1 MGKLS
6 AASGA
11 GKRAVK
17 RLLEP
22 PIDTL
27 SKVMLVG
34 RPNVGKSAL
43 FNRLTKRREA
53 LVYNTPDS
61 HVTRDVR
68 EGVAKLGDMRF
79 RVMDTAGLETTA
91 VTESVLARTAGITA
105 VALRDCQ
112 IALFLIDGRAGVQPL
127 DADVGKWLRKLAPNV
142 RVKVLLNKAEGMHDD
157 ASGSLM
163 AAMGEAYSLGF
174 GTPVAVSAESGQG
187 LADLYEDLRPWV
199 ERAQEELLVKR
210 AAANLREEEPS
221 VVETELELRGDE
233 PAGSGLAKEVSLKTA
248 VPLEEED
255 SEGYTEEDTV
265 SSEAA
270 LEEMDKL
277 ETKLSLKEE
286 EDEALLSETE
296 LKKVPMQL
304 AIAGR
309 PNVGK
314 STLLNSLLRE
324 ERVLTGPEPGL
335 TRDSIRVEFEYEGQK
350 IFLVDT
356 AGWMQ
361 RSKLKEGPAALS
373 AMNARRNVQRAH
385 VIALVLDAE
394 EIAQTKKSM
403 RHTEAALAQWVVQEG
418 RGLVVVVNKM
428 DLLAGS
434 EQGRLRSLVMKA
446 VPEEIQKLLPQ
457 VTGVPIVFVSALEGK
472 GRAAVMRH
480 VNESYRLWC
489 VRLPTAKL
497 NRWLRKVMS
506 RHPKGGEGHGAKVR
520 YMTQVKAR
528 PPTFVVF
535 VSGQGKLDDTELRF
549 LASALRED
557 FGLVGIPIR
566 VFQRCSKD
574 QRAVE

>member
-6 AASGA
+6 AVSGV

-79 RVMDTAGLETTA
+79 RVMDTAGLETDA
-91 VTESVLARTAGITA
+91 GSESVLARTAGITA
-105 VALRDCQ
+105 AALRDCQ

-163 AAMGEAYSLGF
+163 AAMGEAHSLGF

-199 ERAQEELLVKR
+199 ERAQEEMLAKR
-210 AAANLREEEPS
+210 AAAKLREEAS
-221 VVETELELRGDE
+221 AVLETELELRGDE
-233 PAGSGLAKEVSLKTA
+233 PAGSGPENEVGLKA
-248 VPLEEED
+248 VED
-255 SEGYTEEDTV
+255 DFESIEGYPKEDFD
-265 SSEAA
+265 SNEIDELEA
-270 LEEMDKL
+270 KL
-277 ETKLSLKEE
+277 NSKEE
-286 EDEALLSETE
+286 ENEALLSEAE
-296 LKKVPMQL
+296 LKRVPMQL

-314 STLLNSLLRE
+314 STLLNSLLLE

-385 VIALVLDAE
+385 VVALVLDAE

-434 EQGRLRSLVMKA
+434 EQARLRSLVMKA

-472 GRAAVMRH
+472 GRSAIMRH

-557 FGLVGIPIR
+557 FGLVGVPIR

-574 QRAVE
+574 QRTVE

>member
-6 AASGA
+6 AAAGGA
-11 GKRAVK
+11 GKRALK

-27 SKVMLVG
+27 SKVLLVG

-79 RVMDTAGLETTA
+79 RVMDTAGLETDA
-91 VTESVLARTAGITA
+91 EAASVLYRTAGLTA
-105 VALRDCQ
+105 AALRNCQ
-112 IALFLIDGRAGVQPL
+112 IALFLVDGRSGVQPL
-127 DADVGKWLRKLAPNV
+127 DAEVGKWLRKLAPNV

-174 GTPVAVSAESGQG
+174 GTPVAISAESGLG

-199 ERAQEELLVKR
+199 ETAQEALLAKR
-210 AAANLREEEPS
+210 AAANLREEES
-221 VVETELELRGDE
+221 AAVETELEFRVDE
-233 PAGSGLAKEVSLKTA
+233 PAGSGLENELSYKGELSSLEDISINSEVRLSL
-248 VPLEEED
+248 
-255 SEGYTEEDTV
+255 GDTD
-265 SSEAA
+265 EF
-270 LEEMDKL
+270 
-277 ETKLSLKEE
+277 ETKLNLNEE
-286 EDEALLSETE
+286 NEALMSEAE
-296 LKKVPMQL
+296 LKRVPMQL

-314 STLLNSLLRE
+314 STLLNSLLME

-335 TRDSIRVEFEYEGQK
+335 TRDSIRVEFEYENQK

-361 RSKLKEGPAALS
+361 RKKLKEGPAALS

-385 VIALVLDAE
+385 VVTLVLDAQ
-394 EIAQTKKSM
+394 EIAETKRSM

-434 EQGRLRSLVMKA
+434 EHARLRSLVMKA
-446 VPEEIQKLLPQ
+446 VPEEITKLLPQ

-497 NRWLRKVMS
+497 NRWIRKVMS

-520 YMTQVKAR
+520 LYASLTIFSRRACCQLPVLSAMT
-528 PPTFVVF
+528 
-535 VSGQGKLDDTELRF
+535 
-549 LASALRED
+549 
-557 FGLVGIPIR
+557 
-566 VFQRCSKD
+566 
-574 QRAVE
+574 